1 MSMFLELIPTGVLQ
15 GLVLAF
21 VALGVFVPFRIL
33 NFPDLTSEGSY
44 PLGGII
50 CATLLVGGVDPI
62 LALLVSG
69 LCGGLLG
76 LGTALIHICLKV
88 NTLVCGLILTT
99 MAYSINLRLM
109 GKPNLSLFD
118 QVTIFTSLGESIE
131 VKSLFILGVL
141 IFLIIVLFFFL
152 KTEKGLRFRSVG
164 LSPLFSE
171 RQGINVPKYMIL
183 GLFTGNMFCGLA
195 GGLMAQI
202 QGYVDVGM
210 GFGLVLHVLAA
221 LIIGEGLIKNKSIF
235 AQLFAPFLGA
245 IVYQQIQGF
254 VVALGLEPSDL
265 KFFTGLLVLSVIAL
279 REKTHKRRFFP

>member
-1 MSMFLELIPTGVLQ
+1 MFFELIPVGVLQ
-15 GLVLAF
+15 GLVLAL
-21 VALGVFVPFRIL
+21 VALGIFIPFRVL
-33 NFPDLTSEGSY
+33 NFPDLTAEGSY
-44 PLGGII
+44 PLGGSV
-50 CATLLVGGVDPI
+50 CAALVMCGMDPF
-62 LALLVSG
+62 LALLIAG
-69 LCGGLLG
+69 FCGGLLG
-76 LGTALIHICLKV
+76 AGTALIHISLKV

-99 MAYSINLRLM
+99 MAYSLNLRFM

-118 QVTIFTSLGESIE
+118 QTTVFTFIGEGLEI
-131 VKSLFILGVL
+131 KSLFVLGILIVL
-141 IFLIIVLFFFL
+141 IVLLFLFL
-152 KTEKGLRFRSVG
+152 KTEKGLRFRSIG

-183 GLFTGNMFCGLA
+183 GLFTGNLLCGLA

-202 QGYVDVGM
+202 QGYTDVGM

-245 IVYQQIQGF
+245 LVYQQIQGL

-265 KFFTGLLVLSVIAL
+265 KFFTGLFVLSIIAV
-279 REKTHKRRFFP
+279 REKKHKKHFFP